1 MTKDYYLTLHVKAD
15 ATTEEI
21 EAAYRRLA
29 LEVNPDRSGSGSD
42 PFLEIQE
49 AYSVLS
55 DPRQRAL
62 YDEEGEQIRVAR
74 FRVGRSKTERF
85 GEQAWDQPL
94 RPVQPMPRTASIFES
109 FDTFSPSLDEIFDR
123 WWSNFD
129 VLTRPK
135 AERLESL
142 TVEVLLSPE
151 EVLTGG
157 TVNIRLPARLVCP
170 VCGGRGG
177 VRLYECWRCQGEGS
191 LIGDY
196 PVRVSYPAGLQH
208 DYIEQ
213 IPLDALGIQNF
224 YLTVIF
230 RP

>member
-1 MTKDYYLTLHVKAD
+1 MTKDYYLTLHVKSD

-21 EAAYRRLA
+21 KAAYGRFA
-29 LEVNPDRSGSGSD
+29 LEARPDRSGSGSD

-62 YDEEGEQIRVAR
+62 YDEKGEQIRVAR
-74 FRVGRSKTERF
+74 SPVRRSKAEQF
-85 GEQAWDQPL
+85 DEQAWNQPS

-109 FDTFSPSLDEIFDR
+109 FDTFSPSFDEIFDR

-129 VLTRPK
+129 LLTRPK

-142 TVEVLLSPE
+142 TVEVLLSSE
-151 EVLTGG
+151 EALTGG
-157 TVNIRLPARLVCP
+157 TVSIRLPARLVCP

-177 VRLYECWRCQGEGS
+177 VGLYECWRCQGEGS

-213 IPLDALGIQNF
+213 IPLDAFGIENF

>member
-1 MTKDYYLTLHVKAD
+1 MREDYYLTLQVKSD

-21 EAAYRRLA
+21 KAAYRRRT
-29 LEVNPDRSGSGSD
+29 LEVHPDLSGSGSD

-55 DPRQRAL
+55 DPGQRAL
-62 YDEEGEQIRVAR
+62 YDEQGEQVPVAHSHA
-74 FRVGRSKTERF
+74 GRSKTERF

-109 FDTFSPSLDEIFDR
+109 FETFSPSFDEIFDR

-129 VLTRPK
+129 LLTRPK
-135 AERLESL
+135 AEQLETL

-151 EVLTGG
+151 EAFTGG

-177 VRLYECWRCQGEGS
+177 VGLYECWRCRGAGS
-191 LIGDY
+191 LISDY

-208 DYIEQ
+208 DHIEQ
-213 IPLDALGIQNF
+213 IPLDALGIENF

>member
-1 MTKDYYLTLHVKAD
+1 
-15 ATTEEI
+15 
-21 EAAYRRLA
+21 
-29 LEVNPDRSGSGSD
+29 
-42 PFLEIQE
+42 
-49 AYSVLS
+49 
-55 DPRQRAL
+55 
-62 YDEEGEQIRVAR
+62 
-74 FRVGRSKTERF
+74 
-85 GEQAWDQPL
+85 
-94 RPVQPMPRTASIFES
+94 MPRTASIFES
-109 FDTFSPSLDEIFDR
+109 FDTFSPSFDELFDR

-151 EVLTGG
+151 EALTEG
-157 TVNIRLPARLVCP
+157 TVNVRLPARLVCP

-196 PVRVSYPAGLQH
+196 PVCVSYPAGLQH